1 MYVRPVRPPWIL
13 LTLATLLIA
22 TAAAPFAALA
32 GGNMPPA
39 DRQQA
44 PLVLEDTPQPLV
56 PKHPRS
62 EADRDRLE
70 ALSLFAAARM
80 LQKRQ
85 KFPESLRLYQRAF
98 QSDPEALE
106 VGWTIVSLA
115 IHLKRY
121 SEAVRYVLKVVEL
134 DDPDPKLLKRMAAG
148 LTEAGDLADAVKL
161 YEKALAA
168 ATSTSSEAA
177 SQRETVQLQWEIGR
191 LYFLLGEQA
200 KAAEHL
206 AHVDEALEHPD
217 QFGLNE
223 SAKTALLG
231 KPEAT
236 YRLFG
241 ECFLGAD
248 RPDEAKTAFEKA
260 HQAVPNESLLQ
271 FHLARIHNKRNESA
285 KALQTLEAAI
295 AAGLKDADLKDAD
308 LKDAG
313 LKDEGTAPFELLE
326 QLLGDSGRAEEL
338 LPRLETLYGEHPQAT
353 PLKFFLAEKYHE
365 KQLFDKA
372 EPLYVELSKEAP
384 TSTGYRKLVEIYRKT
399 DRVDRLLSTLTE
411 AFHATGMLASLGD
424 EIAAITGDAQLMQSL
439 AEMVRQQHQA
449 DATKLDYRTPMAV
462 ALLSMEGK
470 QFETAAE
477 LFDLAVQAEPDEA
490 SRTFLVWGAR
500 MLLEERPADAAKV
513 FQRALDEKALPEDDP
528 RFHYFLSGALAF
540 DDRFEE
546 ALTAARKAVQLKD
559 DSPSFHTRVAW
570 ILYRAE
576 RHGEAIEAY
585 RQVIERFDG
594 DYSSDDIRDVLRE
607 SRIVLSSLYVLQEDQ
622 DLAESEEWLQQVLD
636 EFPDDIGALNDL
648 GYLWA
653 DQNKHLGRSLK
664 MIQQAIEGEPDNI
677 AYRDSLGWIYFRL
690 GRYPE
695 AVAELQRAV
704 ADAGEESPDAT
715 IFDHLGDAY
724 LKNNQYNEARD
735 ALQRAAEVF
744 RTQQELEKAKLAEEK
759 LKAIPQH
766 PPP

>member
-1 MYVRPVRPPWIL
+1 MCVHPVRPPWMM
-13 LTLATLLIA
+13 LTLATLLVV
-22 TAAAPFAALA
+22 TAVVSHAAEASENTPPVA
-32 GGNMPPA
+32 GQPV
-39 DRQQA
+39 

-56 PKHPRS
+56 QKHSRS

-98 QSDPEALE
+98 QSDPESLE

-115 IHLKRY
+115 IQLKRY
-121 SEAVRYVLKVVEL
+121 SEAVRYVLKAVEL
-134 DDPDPKLLKRMAAG
+134 DEPDPKLLKRLAAG
-148 LTEAGDLADAVKL
+148 LAEAGDLADAAKL
-161 YEKALAA
+161 YEKALTDAN
-168 ATSTSSEAA
+168 SSEAA
-177 SQRETVQLQWEIGR
+177 RQRETVQLRWEIGR
-191 LYFLLGEQA
+191 LYFLLAEHA

-206 AHVDEALEHPD
+206 AHVDEALEHPE
-217 QFGLNE
+217 QFGLDE
-223 SAKTALLG
+223 PAKAALLG

-241 ECFLGAD
+241 ECFLGAGRLD
-248 RPDEAKTAFEKA
+248 AAKRAFEKA

-271 FHLARIHNKRNESA
+271 FHLARIHAKRNESA
-285 KALQTLEAAI
+285 KALPALEAAI
-295 AAGLKDADLKDAD
+295 AAGLKD
-308 LKDAG
+308 
-313 LKDEGTAPFELLE
+313 EGMAPFELLE
-326 QLLGDSGRAEEL
+326 QLLSDSGRVEEL
-338 LPRLETLYGEHPQAT
+338 LPRLETLYGEHPQDT
-353 PLKFFLAEKYHE
+353 PLKYFLAEKYYEKYHE
-365 KQLFDKA
+365 KQNFDKA

-399 DRVDRLLSTLTE
+399 DRVDRLLQTLTE

-424 EIAAITGDAQLMQSL
+424 EIAAITGNAQLLQSL
-439 AEMVRQQHQA
+439 AEAVRGQHQA
-449 DATKLDYRTPMAV
+449 DAEKLDYRAPMAV
-462 ALLSMEGK
+462 ALLGMEGK
-470 QFETAAE
+470 QFEMAAE

-490 SRTFLVWGAR
+490 SQTFLVWGSR
-500 MLLEERPADAAKV
+500 LLIEERPGDAAKV

-528 RFHYFLSGALAF
+528 RFHYFLSGALAL

-546 ALTAARKAVQLKD
+546 ALTAARKAAALKD
-559 DSPSFHTRVAW
+559 DSPSLHTRVAW
-570 ILYRAE
+570 ILYRAK
-576 RHGEAIEAY
+576 RYGEAIDAY
-585 RQVIERFDG
+585 RQVIERFDA
-594 DYSSDDIRDVLRE
+594 DYSSDEVRDVLRE
-607 SRIVLSSLYVLQEDQ
+607 SRIVLSSLYALQEN
-622 DLAESEEWLQQVLD
+622 LPEAEEWLQQVLD

-648 GYLWA
+648 GYLWS

-664 MIQQAIEGEPDNI
+664 MIQQAIEAEPDNI

-724 LKNNQYNEARD
+724 LKNSQYNEARD
-735 ALQRAAEVF
+735 AFGRAAEAHNAE
-744 RTQQELEKAKLAEEK
+744 QELEKARLMEEK
-759 LKAIPQH
+759 IKAIPQQ
-766 PPP
+766 PSP

>member
-1 MYVRPVRPPWIL
+1 MYVRPARPPWIL
-13 LTLATLLIA
+13 LTLATLLVA
-22 TAAAPFAALA
+22 TAAAPFAARA

-39 DRQQA
+39 DRQPA

-80 LQKRQ
+80 LQKQQ

-148 LTEAGDLADAVKL
+148 LAEAGDLADAVKL
-161 YEKALAA
+161 YEKALTAP
-168 ATSTSSEAA
+168 TSSEAA
-177 SQRETVQLQWEIGR
+177 SQRETAQLRWEIGR

-206 AHVDEALEHPD
+206 AHVAEALERPE
-217 QFGLNE
+217 QFGLDE

-248 RPDEAKTAFEKA
+248 RPDEAKRAFEKA

-271 FHLARIHNKRNESA
+271 FHLARIHTKRNESA
-285 KALQTLEAAI
+285 QALQTLEAAI
-295 AAGLKDADLKDAD
+295 AAGLKNAD
-308 LKDAG
+308 

-353 PLKFFLAEKYHE
+353 SLKFFLAEKYHQ

-372 EPLYVELSKEAP
+372 EPLYVELCDEAP

-411 AFHATGMLASLGD
+411 AFEATGMLASLGE

-439 AEMVRQQHQA
+439 AEAVRRQHQA
-449 DATKLDYRTPMAV
+449 DAAKLDYRMPLAV
-462 ALLSMEGK
+462 ALLGMEGK
-470 QFETAAE
+470 QFEMAAE

-490 SRTFLVWGAR
+490 SQTFLVWGAR

-570 ILYRAE
+570 ILYRAK
-576 RHGEAIEAY
+576 RHDEAIEAY
-585 RQVIERFDG
+585 RQVIERFDD

-607 SRIVLSSLYVLQEDQ
+607 SRTVLSSLYALQDDQ
-622 DLAESEEWLQQVLD
+622 NLAEAEEWLQQVLD

-664 MIQQAIEGEPDNI
+664 MIQQAIEAEPDNI
-677 AYRDSLGWIYFRL
+677 AYRDSVGWIYFRL
-690 GRYPE
+690 GRYAE
-695 AVAELQRAV
+695 AVAELERAV

-735 ALQRAAEVF
+735 ALQRAAEAF
-744 RTQQELEKAKLAEEK
+744 RAQQEPKKAKLAEEK